1 MGLLWQLLYSGWGG
15 AMMSEYIPTLADIQN
30 IYVVARRGTSPQ
42 DLTPLSKEFDRWL
55 AAHDAEV
62 WDRAKAA
69 TLDCVLGP
77 EWDYFGRCCT
87 RDGVTQR

>member
-1 MGLLWQLLYSGWGG
+1 
-15 AMMSEYIPTLADIQN
+15 MSEYIPTLADIQN
-30 IYVVARRGTSPQ
+30 MYVVARRGTSPQ

-55 AAHDAEV
+55 SVHDAEV

-77 EWDYFGRCCT
+77 EWDFEPLTNPYN
-87 RDGVTQR
+87 GVTSGVVLESW

>member
-1 MGLLWQLLYSGWGG
+1 
-15 AMMSEYIPTLADIQN
+15 MSEYMTTTGEVREAFIEAGPWTMN
-30 IYVVARRGTSPQ
+30 GGVA
-42 DLTPLSKEFDRWL
+42 LKAFDRWL